1 MGRLAGKTVLMY
13 VGDPGCDPGGRKTS
27 ERDLCFTGASA
38 GIGAAC
44 AVEFAKEGC
53 KLILAARRKEKLVE
67 VQQQIAAQVPGV
79 SVQPLELDVRD
90 RQKVF
95 DAIATLD
102 PVDIL
107 INNAGLVIGLDTIA
121 TVTPTAIDT
130 MLDTNVKGL
139 LNVTQ
144 AVLPS
149 MQHRNAGHIINVSSI
164 SGRETYPG
172 GGVYCASKHAV
183 DALTR
188 TLRMELV
195 DSGINVTSIDPGL
208 VETEFSIVRFAGD
221 RNKAEAVYKGMQPL
235 TPTDIAETVVFAASR
250 PPHVQIASVLIL
262 PSAQAAA
269 TMVARKQ

>member
-1 MGRLAGKTVLMY
+1 MGRLAGKTVLI
-13 VGDPGCDPGGRKTS
+13 
-27 ERDLCFTGASA
+27 TGASA

-102 PVDIL
+102 PVDVL

-195 DSGINVTSIDPGL
+195 DSAINVTSIDPGL

-221 RNKAEAVYKGMQPL
+221 RNKADAVYKGMQPL